1 MPSATRADPESRT
14 GQRYVAKPATAG
26 QAHLGHVGL
35 LTVDVTALGIV
46 MTSDSRP
53 IEIGSGDIRVPPFV
67 GEQRRNKIL
76 ERHGGGF
83 DGLIGYAG
91 TEQIGGR
98 STRAFIEQVSTAC
111 PDLGLGD
118 SSISWRTSYRGHGS
132 SANSRRAS
140 GSLSRER
147 KVVSSASGSCA
158 TSTSTAACTSI
169 FGAPSPPWTTSTS
182 MPSRGSCEK
191 TTLTSKDEVLS
202 RIALFFRNGAL
213 IPAAS
218 ILDDFDALIRRLYA
232 GGYAGFDPISS
243 LDEYAR
249 LVRMRQEFV
258 KRMFDSSKGIYRA
271 GRSPIGGVIY
281 IRSVS
286 PQGAI
291 FEHGKNVKS

>member
-1 MPSATRADPESRT
+1 
-14 GQRYVAKPATAG
+14 
-26 QAHLGHVGL
+26 VGL

-83 DGLIGYAG
+83 DGLIGYVG

-111 PDLGLGD
+111 PDLGLGEFV
-118 SSISWRTSYRGHGS
+118 RQLAYE
-132 SANSRRAS
+132 
-140 GSLSRER
+140 LSRSWIECKLSTGLWVFIAGAESGELR
-147 KVVSSASGSCA
+147 FWFLRNLDFDGGLYVNLRSAF
-158 TSTSTAACTSI
+158 TAVDDLDEHAV
-169 FGAPSPPWTTSTS
+169 PRV
-182 MPSRGSCEK
+182 MRENN
-191 TTLTSKDEVLS
+191 LTSKDEVLS